1 MVTFS
6 YILIWILASA
16 LSAVVAFGSHYA
28 HANFAA
34 FGDKLVDTG
43 KISDHVI
50 NDVFSP
56 NYSPWGDYDESGWWQ
71 FDSFKN
77 YLIHWLPLLII
88 VQVLMLYN
96 WPGRAQLLQ
105 SACEFLTDRDL
116 APLVCR
122 MI

>member
-1 MVTFS
+1 MQSVT
-6 YILIWILASA
+6 
-16 LSAVVAFGSHYA
+16 
-28 HANFAA
+28 
-34 FGDKLVDTG
+34 DT
-43 KISDHVI
+43 
-50 NDVFSP
+50 
-56 NYSPWGDYDESGWWQ
+56 E
-71 FDSFKN
+71 
-77 YLIHWLPLLII
+77 LRRLPLLII